1 MDGPGLQTYLQRRL
15 AEAGLNLEAGRVN
28 ELYDY
33 LTEGRDALLQAFA
46 LTAPVVVQQLAT
58 LVVDPVD
65 DRVYRFP
72 AGTPDPFRVLLVRE
86 LETRAPYT
94 PAATIDFDGGE
105 YVWETLTQLRLSE
118 HADPGTGLQ
127 VIYVPSQPDITAAT
141 TQAQV
146 GLPVTCHRA
155 IGKYAAVL
163 ALTADE
169 ESDAT
174 NAMGLFQ
181 REMDVLERMYG
192 DYDASTGFSLR
203 EALMGSAGELFN
215 DTLY

>member
-1 MDGPGLQTYLQRRL
+1 MDGAGLQTYLQRRL
-15 AEAGLNLEAGRVN
+15 AESGLNLESGRVA

-46 LTAPVVVQQLAT
+46 LSCPVVVQQFVT
-58 LVVDPVD
+58 LVVDAVD
-65 DRVYRFP
+65 AQVYRFP
-72 AGTPDPFRVLLVRE
+72 AATPDPLRIIMVRE
-86 LETRAPYT
+86 KETRSPLT

-105 YVWETLTQLRLSE
+105 YVWENLRQLRLAVS
-118 HADPGTGLQ
+118 ASPGAGLEA
-127 VIYVPSQPDITAAT
+127 IYVPSGADITAT
-141 TQAQV
+141 TTALQV

-181 REMDVLERMYG
+181 REMDVLEKMYG

-203 EALMGSAGELFN
+203 EAIMGSAGELFN
-215 DTLY
+215 DSLY